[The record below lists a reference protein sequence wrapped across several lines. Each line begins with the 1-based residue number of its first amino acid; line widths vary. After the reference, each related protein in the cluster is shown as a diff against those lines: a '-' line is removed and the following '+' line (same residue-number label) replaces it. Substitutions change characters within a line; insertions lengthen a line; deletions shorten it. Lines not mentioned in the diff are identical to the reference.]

1 MASRQSR
8 FTVSVETCRT
18 SMLALAMAHE
28 IGHVLLP
35 PPGHSTSGIMRPT
48 RDGDDIRHA
57 VLSAS

>member
-1 MASRQSR
+1 
-8 FTVSVETCRT
+8 VETCRT
-18 SMLALAMAHE
+18 SILALAMAHE